1 MAAKFFWD
9 IQGQGKTPK
18 GAKALMGDTRARG
31 CLADYWP
38 GGLEGG
44 RFPTSI
50 QIPANQAI
58 LMSGTTAELQEA
70 LAADISKGIN
80 SIGVENNFACGYFR
94 WSNFWKTETY
104 TLVSIACKQ
113 GYWGIDH
120 YAGPSRTGYYWYDLY
135 QGKDVV
141 DGAVVPRPYKYLN
154 GIALQD
160 LSQDPEWLPAAKGVK
175 AWY

>member
-1 MAAKFFWD
+1 MAAKLFWD

-44 RFPTSI
+44 RFPYSI
-50 QIPANQAI
+50 AIPANQAI

-80 SIGVENNFACGYFR
+80 SIGVENDLACWYFR

-120 YAGPSRTGYYWYDLY
+120 FGGPSRTGYYWYDLY
-135 QGKDVV
+135 QGKI
-141 DGAVVPRPYKYLN
+141 PYKYGN
-154 GIALQD
+154 VIDLQD
-160 LSQDPEWLPAAKGVK
+160 FSQGPEWLPAAKGVK